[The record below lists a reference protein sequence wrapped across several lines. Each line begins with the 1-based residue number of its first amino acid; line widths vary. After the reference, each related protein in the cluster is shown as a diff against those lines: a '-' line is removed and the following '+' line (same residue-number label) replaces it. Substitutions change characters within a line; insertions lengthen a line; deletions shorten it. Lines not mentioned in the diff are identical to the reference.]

1 MINIDQWPFQRFKLE
16 VPTIIYQ
23 AYFLGVNFGGVCPQ
37 VLWFYIT
44 YMYGTVPQ
52 YLPMDMAHPLGP
64 KWSSTYSLLS
74 LRGQRKWVWQ
84 LVTRR
89 GYRLLWERSPRPLE
103 GHRTIAW
110 YNLPEGSELVLD
122 PVDFQEQ
129 GMVWWMGRQRE
140 LYMPMTEQV
149 PNESSVTEA
158 GGSEGRKESDI
169 DTWTSDNTETSFQSF
184 QWLMCCN
191 V

>member
-1 MINIDQWPFQRFKLE
+1 MVLYYLYVWYSPS
-16 VPTIIYQ
+16 VPSH
-23 AYFLGVNFGGVCPQ
+23 G
-37 VLWFYIT
+37 
-44 YMYGTVPQ
+44 YGTS
-52 YLPMDMAHPLGP
+52 LGP
-64 KWSSTYSLLS
+64 EMKLHLQPTFTEGPTEVSVAVSDKTGISPDS
-74 LRGQRKWVWQ
+74 
-84 LVTRR
+84 
-89 GYRLLWERSPRPLE
+89 YRLLWERSPRPLE
-103 GHRTIAW
+103 GHTTIAW

-140 LYMPMTEQV
+140 LYMPMPEQV